1 MHRVRVSLVAGL
13 ALLTFGSLSL
23 AAESAPAKPSP
34 KSEFRRGLAGP
45 DRDDQ

>member
-23 AAESAPAKPSP
+23 AAESAPAKPSRSP
-34 KSEFRRGLAGP
+34 NFTAGLAGP